1 MTNSLYLEQYLD
13 SLEPL
18 PGELRR
24 NFNLMH
30 DLDNKNKNLLQDID
44 TASDEYLR
52 KARDLTSSQRSS
64 EMEKIQKMFK
74 KAKEHGDDKVS
85 IAIQTYEMVD
95 KHIRRLDSDLAKF
108 ESELREQG
116 GRLSQTETEDESTSV
131 SGGRNKKK
139 AGRKQ
144 ATTKDD
150 KAGKKRKTKGDES
163 DKGISG
169 IQFHIIIFFV
179 RFFSHGRV
187 ISRKIILFSGKK
199 KKGAGSSKDKEP
211 NFNQTAN
218 TLLGTPQEVIDMPV
232 DPNEPTYC
240 LCQQVS
246 YGEMIGCDNVDCAIE
261 WFHFGCMQLTTKP
274 KGKWYCPKCLP
285 LFKKK
290 K

>member
-1 MTNSLYLEQYLD
+1 MGTESAESKQKQSKLKLVKDQRSIFNSETMTNSLYLEQYLD

-163 DKGISG
+163 DKG
-169 IQFHIIIFFV
+169 
-179 RFFSHGRV
+179 
-187 ISRKIILFSGKK
+187 KK

>member
-1 MTNSLYLEQYLD
+1 MGESAESKQKQSKLKLVKDQRSIFNSETMTNSLYLEQYLD

-163 DKGISG
+163 DKG
-169 IQFHIIIFFV
+169 
-179 RFFSHGRV
+179 
-187 ISRKIILFSGKK
+187 KK